1 MGFFS
6 RKNRAATSGPS
17 PSRTRGLHLEVL
29 EERSTPTAGVL
40 DPTFGG
46 GTGYISL
53 PAESSSSGFNPLGR
67 VIAMADGGIISLVAQ
82 GNDFGPGKIRRFDA
96 QGTLQWTTDPVGG
109 FFEAAALDD
118 AGHIIVTG
126 GTGTSPPGG
135 EQFEPFRYAGDFAV
149 WSINAETGA
158 YDMTFGGGDG
168 IATADLQWRLN
179 NRWHNGSFMVSGPTT
194 GSGGDYASAIA
205 VDGMGRI
212 VVTGGSIISD
222 IRLEY
227 RIFDIMSGSSG
238 RPADPD
244 NLTGNEELVAN
255 LNNTIQGHLTAR
267 FNSNGTLDTT
277 FGQDLNLDGAPD
289 GMILALGPGGSPSET
304 TRVLVDSQNR
314 IVTKSAGDVARYT
327 EAGQLDAS
335 FGIVDEAAI
344 DADFFGNPSSDSS
357 GPMALD
363 SAGNIVVGSIT
374 SYFTGVQIQ
383 QVSIVIT
390 RFKPDGTLDTTF
402 GTDGK
407 VLTAL
412 STITTFGTGGGDHWL
427 SELMIDRSG
436 RIVVAGGRGSVGE
449 WVEERSTFE
458 THRSIVLARYLNDGA
473 PDASFGNAGLVI
485 SNIGAANDDWVDAAT
500 LDRDGHV
507 LIAGTSQ
514 VFDESYWPDVS
525 TWRPDLLLARYIG
538 NLAPTANAG
547 GPYTA
552 LAGPTVQLD
561 ASGTTD
567 ADQPNST
574 LDYEWDFN
582 GDGHIDATGM
592 TPTYVAASPGTF
604 TVTLRVRDNYNAL
617 GTATATI
624 HIPDF
629 DADGIENP
637 VDTLPLTFS
646 NDFSDVALGGTTTGT
661 ITKRGDQM
669 ISIVDAPNPAEGLLI
684 TAGFLG
690 GPAPAMIQVVNGA
703 GKFSLTSGDQ
713 LTVTQ
718 GSVIV
723 NVLTGAVEAEF
734 VADTGAVATASL
746 NAGNEL
752 TFEPESFTFVA
763 PATNTQTLEVLI
775 DGSVLSV
782 GPGQTVTSV
791 QIDIKPGSDSNPAN
805 LAGNGMISVA
815 ILSAAGF
822 DAQTVDVTSIIFAG
836 AHAAQS
842 SFEDVNGDGLLDL
855 VVFFRTQDTTLRS
868 LYEQLVADDLNED
881 GVLDSNHETASIALS
896 GLCQDGTSFWG
907 TDAMDLFLSGKALR
921 DLLAGL
927 AAAGAI

>member
-6 RKNRAATSGPS
+6 RKTRSATSGRL
-17 PSRTRGLHLEVL
+17 PSRTRRLHLETL
-29 EERSTPTAGVL
+29 EDRCVPTAGTL
-40 DPTFGG
+40 DPTFG

-53 PAESSSSGFNPLGR
+53 AGESSSSGGNPLGR
-67 VIAMADGGIISLVAQ
+67 VIAMADGGIISVVAQ

-126 GTGTSPPGG
+126 GSGTSPPGG
-135 EQFEPFRYAGDFAV
+135 DSFEGDFAV

-194 GSGGDYASAIA
+194 GRGGDYASAIA
-205 VDGMGRI
+205 IDGLGRI

-244 NLTGNEELVAN
+244 NLTGNEELVALN
-255 LNNTIQGHLTAR
+255 LNSNIIQGHLTAR

-289 GMILALGPGGSPSET
+289 GMILAFGPGGSPSET

-314 IVTKSAGDVARYT
+314 IVTKSALDIARYT

-335 FGIVDEAAI
+335 FGIVDEPAV
-344 DADFFGNPSSDSS
+344 DADFFGNPSADSS
-357 GPMALD
+357 GPLALD

-374 SYFTGVQIQ
+374 SYYTGVQIQ

-436 RIVVAGGRGSVGE
+436 RIVVAGGQGSVGE

-458 THRSIVLARYLNDGA
+458 THRSIVLARFLNDGA
-473 PDASFGNAGLVI
+473 PDATFGNAGLVI

-500 LDRDGHV
+500 LDRDGHI
-507 LIAGTSQ
+507 LIAGTTQ
-514 VFDESYWPDVS
+514 VFDESYWPGV
-525 TWRPDLLLARYIG
+525 TPWRPDLLLARYTG

-561 ASGTTD
+561 ASDTTD

-582 GDGHIDATGM
+582 GDGQIDATGI
-592 TPTYVAASPGTF
+592 TPTYVAAGPGTF

-629 DADGIENP
+629 DGDGIENS

-646 NDFSDVALGGTTTGT
+646 DDFSDAALGGATTGA
-661 ITKRGDQM
+661 ITNRGDGD
-669 ISIVDAPNPAEGLLI
+669 ITIVDSPDPTKGVRITSNSAANFSVPNATISVLSPTQFE
-684 TAGFLG
+684 
-690 GPAPAMIQVVNGA
+690 
-703 GKFSLTSGDQ
+703 
-713 LTVTQ
+713 VTQ
-718 GSVIV
+718 GSVIL
-723 NVLTGAVEAEF
+723 NVLAGTVAATF
-734 VADTGAVATASL
+734 VADTGAVATANL
-746 NAGNEL
+746 DAGNEL
-752 TFEPESFTFVA
+752 TFDPESFTFVA
-763 PATNTQTLEVLI
+763 PATNTQTVEVLI
-775 DGSVLSV
+775 NGSVLSV

-791 QIDIKPGSDSNPAN
+791 QIDIRPGSDSNPDN
-805 LAGNGMISVA
+805 LASNGMISVA
-815 ILSAAGF
+815 ILSAVGF
-822 DAQTVDVTSIIFAG
+822 DAQSVDVTSIIFAG

-881 GVLDSNHETASIALS
+881 GVLDSSHEAASIALS

-907 TDAMDLFLSGKALR
+907 SDAMDLFLSGKALR

-927 AAAGAI
+927 VAAGAI